1 MPTANT
7 DASVL
12 TKAKRDMALYSWKN
26 QQTTAVNS
34 GQTNFLAEQSSY
46 QSGQVVT
53 QRNIGCG
60 VCAQITAT
68 PTSVIINYPFRG
80 SGGGGP
86 TNGASPGQ

>member
-7 DASVL
+7 DASTI
-12 TKAKRDMALYSWKN
+12 TKRNRNMALYAWKN

-34 GQTNFLAEQSSY
+34 GQTVFLAEQAQY
-46 QSGQVVT
+46 QSREVVE
-53 QRNIGCG
+53 QRIQGCIA
-60 VCAQITAT
+60 CAEVTVGT
-68 PTSVIINYPFRG
+68 NSVIINYPFRG